1 MAKKMKENE
10 VLDAPGATAGRGLA
24 PAPKQEEP
32 EDEYTSLMKD
42 VAGKIKEWEEARKT
56 AREEDEIAK
65 RRSRSMKMIA
75 GISDGLAGLANLIG
89 TAKGGTNIDMGTGSL
104 TPLQQN
110 LEKARLERKA
120 DIKSIDDRLE
130 QYANQMR
137 QMQVAKFGQEKEDER
152 LQKTQ
157 EFTASEAQ
165 KTRDFEERIAKLKFK
180 EEKEAL
186 TAKQQWEAY
195 QNDLNRA
202 NNIEK
207 ANITARGTANNA
219 YRRDNSEVMFYGT
232 DNKQTTYIVPK
243 ATLAAI
249 NANAQMFVD
258 KDLQDKTNT
267 GLAKAYKDYQ
277 TAVATNNTITASDD
291 VKRAWAKVLNA
302 SPTYRAEIEKYGT
315 QKGKT
320 TSWMDAYPDPE
331 EE

>member
-1 MAKKMKENE
+1 MADENTKVGTTNNPVPAVDPQPNALDTEMSKVNTIINDLTTARNTAKENDE
-10 VLDAPGATAGRGLA
+10 VAN
-24 PAPKQEEP
+24 
-32 EDEYTSLMKD
+32 
-42 VAGKIKEWEEARKT
+42 
-56 AREEDEIAK
+56 
-65 RRSRSMKMIA
+65 RRSRSMKMVA
-75 GISDGLAGLANLIG
+75 GISDGLASLANMIG
-89 TAKGGTNIDMGTGSL
+89 VAKGGSNIDMGTGSL

-152 LQKTQ
+152 LRKTQ
-157 EFTASEAQ
+157 EFTAGEAQ
-165 KTRDFEERIAKLKFK
+165 KTRDFEEKIAKLKLK
-180 EEKEAL
+180 EEKDAL
-186 TAKQQWEAY
+186 SAKQQWEAY

-202 NNIEK
+202 TNIEK

-219 YRRDNSEVMFYGT
+219 YRRDNSEVMFYGAN
-232 DNKQTTYIVPK
+232 NKQTTYIVPK

-258 KDLQDKTNT
+258 KDLQNETNT
-267 GLAKAYKDYQ
+267 ELAKAYKDYQ

-320 TSWMDAYPDPE
+320 TSWMDAYPEPE